1 MRLLNLVLIV
11 GVCFAYHNIATI
23 RAEKEAKI
31 AAENSGLGSWK
42 DGTYEGSG
50 QGFGGQIVVSVTIKN
65 GSIDDIQIKE
75 AKNEDSAYFNNA
87 KKIIDTMKQKQ
98 TADVDVASGATY
110 SSKGIIAAVQK
121 CFEGGVIMNLRQKRD
136 YKTPHSADHSDHLF
150 PMDAGIIHISIFW
163 CEICDRTDQGRQADR
178 AECISCNA
186 DRIMWIYHFV
196 WQILLWICLR
206 IWNLG
211 RWNVCLIPMGSEK
224 SEKEASVGIRRNW
237 TETSEN

>member
-31 AAENSGLGSWK
+31 AAENSGSGSWK

-65 GSIDDIQIKE
+65 GSIDDIQIKD
-75 AKNEDSAYFNNA
+75 EDSAYFDNA

-110 SSKGIIAAVQK
+110 SSKGIIAAVQ
-121 CFEGGVIMNLRQKRD
+121 
-136 YKTPHSADHSDHLF
+136 
-150 PMDAGIIHISIFW
+150 
-163 CEICDRTDQGRQADR
+163 
-178 AECISCNA
+178 NA
-186 DRIMWIYHFV
+186 
-196 WQILLWICLR
+196 L
-206 IWNLG
+206 
-211 RWNVCLIPMGSEK
+211 
-224 SEKEASVGIRRNW
+224 KEAS
-237 TETSEN
+237 

>member
-1 MRLLNLVLIV
+1 MKQLKQYKHFLMRLLNLVLIV

-110 SSKGIIAAVQK
+110 SSKGIIAAV
-121 CFEGGVIMNLRQKRD
+121 R
-136 YKTPHSADHSDHLF
+136 
-150 PMDAGIIHISIFW
+150 
-163 CEICDRTDQGRQADR
+163 
-178 AECISCNA
+178 NA
-186 DRIMWIYHFV
+186 
-196 WQILLWICLR
+196 L
-206 IWNLG
+206 
-211 RWNVCLIPMGSEK
+211 
-224 SEKEASVGIRRNW
+224 KEAS
-237 TETSEN
+237 

>member
-11 GVCFAYHNIATI
+11 GVCFVYHNIATI

-31 AAENSGLGSWK
+31 AAENSGSGLWK

-75 AKNEDSAYFNNA
+75 AKKEDSAYFDNA

-110 SSKGIIAAVQK
+110 SSKGIIAAVQ
-121 CFEGGVIMNLRQKRD
+121 
-136 YKTPHSADHSDHLF
+136 
-150 PMDAGIIHISIFW
+150 
-163 CEICDRTDQGRQADR
+163 
-178 AECISCNA
+178 NA
-186 DRIMWIYHFV
+186 
-196 WQILLWICLR
+196 L
-206 IWNLG
+206 
-211 RWNVCLIPMGSEK
+211 
-224 SEKEASVGIRRNW
+224 KEAS
-237 TETSEN
+237 